1 MRKSPFVT
9 GDGQLVEVSDVHFN
23 QELGAPQVFGV
34 LRFEHTSDALRGLV
48 RDVRDQA
55 RSQGRPWTDVCDLS
69 GRSGHSRIGIDVMLT
84 DDDPVIDDGA
94 KRMEM
99 RVVVTALN
107 AMLAESLSDLRLLA
121 EREPVDM
128 GRLFIPLSEPL
139 SRPEVLQ
146 ALESCR
152 LLLPERHAIDE
163 HGVIELPLDNARY
176 VLSPRLMAIGHNFAE
191 MLTKGKHGLSL
202 FQTSSPGGLPALMQ
216 PREFLVSAVRIALG
230 PYTAFIDRKVRD
242 SQVMH
247 LASRLLDGIRTTGMG
262 VPRHVELY
270 NRGDEPVPTDELRVR
285 IRLYPAE
292 ERVAD
297 LAERVLARNGAKC
310 ILERGVDFA
319 ELTEIFEP
327 LRCESLLDEI
337 SPGPGQGGA
346 YARLLMPGRVVNIP
360 WEHEESRLLPEF
372 QWRLVYESVRGNT
385 LEGSL
390 TDAEIPRRFRPFLD
404 ELKFVGGDQNLSKVF
419 VADALP
425 PVDTL
430 RVLKRNGIG
439 VVVVRSLGPRHDDGR
454 VDHYLDQST
463 YEELVNLAREG
474 VRLYLLFGDGASAQS
489 QKQVREFHDGFWV
502 TAQGKERLG
511 QVHTT
516 MAVFGSSV
524 EALRD
529 EMAARF
535 GTFLRALRDDTPLC
549 DGFAVAHGS
558 GPGIMQA
565 VDDAAKELGVFR
577 LGVGID
583 GEAIGQTPNLAP
595 EALVQFKALAMNT
608 RQDILDRRSI
618 FKIFNIGGFGTSY
631 EINMALTFLKIG
643 HCLPA
648 PYIFVDPLGLGEN
661 GEHLWRST
669 MRQMGAFAA
678 PHQPEGL
685 SVAPLGPAWIA
696 RCCKAVETYDQGLA
710 IIKAFVEDPA
720 AFWNKAGVP
729 AGAAARARDNL
740 RAAGIVIPPYIDAAL
755 NGS

>member
-1 MRKSPFVT
+1 MQQSPFVT
-9 GDGQLVEVSDVHFN
+9 GDGQLVQVSDVHFN

-55 RSQGRPWTDVCDLS
+55 RAMGKPWTHGCDLS

-84 DDDPVIDDGA
+84 DDDPVIDDAA

-107 AMLAESLSDLRLLA
+107 DMLAESLSDLRILA
-121 EREPVDM
+121 EREAVDM

-139 SRPEVLQ
+139 SRDEVLA

-152 LLLPERHAIDE
+152 LLLPERHAITPD
-163 HGVIELPLDNARY
+163 GIIELPLDDARY

-191 MLTKGKHGLSL
+191 MITKGKHGLNL
-202 FQTSSPGGLPALMQ
+202 FQARSPGGLPALMQ

-247 LASRLLDGIRTTGMG
+247 LASRLLDGIRTTGMA

-297 LAERVLARNGAKC
+297 LAERVLARNGARC

-327 LRCESLLDEI
+327 AVCEGLLDEI
-337 SPGPGQGGA
+337 SPNPGQSGA

-360 WEHEESRLLPEF
+360 WEHEHGRLLPEF

-385 LEGSL
+385 AEGSL
-390 TDAEIPRRFRPFLD
+390 TDTEIPRRFRPFLN
-404 ELKFVGGDQNLSKVF
+404 ELKFVGGEQNLSKVF

-439 VVVVRSLGPRHDDGR
+439 VVVARSLGPRDPDGHP
-454 VDHYLDQST
+454 DHYLDQST

-474 VRLYLLFGDGASAQS
+474 VRLYLLLDQG
-489 QKQVREFHDGFWV
+489 QVREFHDGFWV
-502 TAQGKERLG
+502 TARGKERMG
-511 QVHTT
+511 SVHTT
-516 MAVFGSSV
+516 VAVFGSSV
-524 EALRD
+524 DALHD
-529 EMAARF
+529 EMASRF
-535 GTFLRALRDDTPLC
+535 NDFLRALRDDTPL
-549 DGFAVAHGS
+549 GEAFAVAHGS
-558 GPGIMQA
+558 GPGVMRA
-565 VDDAAKELGVFR
+565 VDDAAKDLGVFR

-583 GEAIGQTPNLAP
+583 GESIGQTPNLAP

-618 FKIFNIGGFGTSY
+618 FKIFNVGGFGTSY

-661 GEHLWRST
+661 GEHLWRAT

-678 PHQPEGL
+678 PHQPEGTH
-685 SVAPLGPAWIA
+685 VAPLGPAWIA
-696 RCCKAVETYDQGLA
+696 RCCKAVESYDQGLA
-710 IIKAFVEDPA
+710 VIKAFIQDPS
-720 AFWNKAGVP
+720 AFWDQAGVP
-729 AGAAARARDNL
+729 RQAAAQARDNL
-740 RAAGIVIPPYIDAAL
+740 RAAGIVIPPYIDDAL
-755 NGS
+755 DAP